1 MAGDVNVVALVGRLT
16 RDAELKYTGS
26 GTAICNFAVAV
37 NRRVKKG
44 DQWADEASFFD
55 LALWDKQAESLNK
68 YLVKGLQVA
77 VQGELRQDRWEK
89 DGQKFSKVQV
99 FVNSIQLLGGKR
111 EGGDPDEGRHPAQ
124 NPTSDPRQGAAGSG
138 QQRGSGVDRA
148 WSAPPPSDPGTA
160 YEDDIPF

>member
-1 MAGDVNVVALVGRLT
+1 MAGDINQVVLVGRVT
-16 RDAELKYTGS
+16 RDAELRYTAS
-26 GTAICNFAVAV
+26 GTALCNFSVAI

-55 LALWDKQAESLNK
+55 LSLWDKQAENLNK
-68 YLVKGLQVA
+68 YLVKGTQVA

-99 FVNSIQLLGGKR
+99 FVNNLQLLGSGRGK
-111 EGGDPDEGRHPAQ
+111 ESGEGRG
-124 NPTSDPRQGAAGSG
+124 SDFGN
-138 QQRGSGVDRA
+138 
-148 WSAPPPSDPGTA
+148 SAPARTYDKPRSEPAPAADDFDRQA